1 MASRTTDCFS
11 LIAPETDWSW
21 DFPDRLLA
29 FDSSEWMLIRVRGWE
44 RLVCLPSLMVPSLS
58 INAFTLGG

>member
-1 MASRTTDCFS
+1 MASRTTDSFS
-11 LIAPETDWSW
+11 LIAPETDWSS

-29 FDSSEWMLIRVRGWE
+29 FDNSEWMLIRVRGWE
-44 RLVCLPSLMVPSLS
+44 RLLCLLSLMVPSLS